1 MKKLLVIITILLIV
15 ASCSTTKEAK
25 SAKTELRNEK
35 KLTEQVIVRK
45 AVESGRYIIK
55 LDRLYLTGGMIDLI
69 PRANYIII
77 DGKKAIIS
85 AAYFGR
91 QYDIR
96 PIAGINLRGVAM
108 DYELTS
114 NLSKGRYEVKMK
126 VGNGS
131 TSFNLYLSIGK
142 NGTCD
147 ASLTSLKIDNVRY
160 RGYVVP
166 IIDKTSIPLQNND
179 VI

>member
-1 MKKLLVIITILLIV
+1 MKKLLFILTILLIA
-15 ASCSTTKEAK
+15 ASCSVTKEAK
-25 SAKTELRNEK
+25 SAKTALRNEK
-35 KLTEQVIVRK
+35 KLAEEVNVKK

-55 LDRLYLTGGMIDLI
+55 LDRIYLTGGMIDLI

-96 PIAGINLRGVAM
+96 PIAGINMRGVAM
-108 DYELTS
+108 DYELIS
-114 NLSKGRYEVKMK
+114 NESKGMYEIKMK

-131 TSFNLYLSIGK
+131 TSFDLYLSIGK
-142 NGTCD
+142 NGSCN
-147 ASLTSLKIDNVRY
+147 ASLTSLKINHIRY

-166 IIDKTSIPLQNND
+166 IIDKTKVPLQNYY